1 MSHSKRKPVSSFIG
15 RNPSGPWKEP
25 TFGFPTAGD
34 QVDGEDLAVRRAAVE
49 ALGAYNGTVVVS
61 DASNGRILSIVN
73 QKLAMKGGYQ
83 PCSTIKLV
91 TAIAAMSEG
100 IISRDGD
107 FRISRTNKMD
117 LSAALAHSNNSYFA
131 TLGQKLGF
139 ERVSRYAHML
149 GLGEK
154 AAWNLTAEETG
165 TLPSA
170 PPKNG
175 GVGMMTSFGEGIR
188 LTPLQLASLLGA
200 IANGGTLYELQ
211 YPRNAVENMQFQ
223 SASSAISRS
232 PVRERPEAGHARSDH
247 VRHCAPRQR
256 LDRRP
261 GLRQDGTCTDYQ
273 QSAHMGWFGSFNE
286 VRGRK
291 LVVVVMLTGGK
302 AVSGPVASGV
312 AGSVYKNLADG
323 NYLASTPGLLS
334 KYAEDSVASD
344 FNWSFRR
351 QVLYPALTRS
361 EFLLLAL
368 APALSAADLI
378 TVRLRPETAAAFN
391 DYVRKAEARMDAEI
405 REGRFLWLEQR
416 EERLQQ
422 ARAGRAVIDPWEGK
436 VSRDISSGIIHD
448 WIGAALIPE
457 SR

>member
-154 AAWNLTAEETG
+154 AAWNLTAEEPG

-223 SASSAISRS
+223 SRVKRHLEIGQFANDLKQGMRGATTYGTARRVSGLTED
-232 PVRERPEAGHARSDH
+232 PVFGKT
-247 VRHCAPRQR
+247 
-256 LDRRP
+256 
-261 GLRQDGTCTDYQ
+261 GTCTDYQ

-351 QVLYPALTRS
+351 QVLYPRT
-361 EFLLLAL
+361 
-368 APALSAADLI
+368 D
-378 TVRLRPETAAAFN
+378 
-391 DYVRKAEARMDAEI
+391 
-405 REGRFLWLEQR
+405 
-416 EERLQQ
+416 
-422 ARAGRAVIDPWEGK
+422 
-436 VSRDISSGIIHD
+436 
-448 WIGAALIPE
+448 
-457 SR
+457 